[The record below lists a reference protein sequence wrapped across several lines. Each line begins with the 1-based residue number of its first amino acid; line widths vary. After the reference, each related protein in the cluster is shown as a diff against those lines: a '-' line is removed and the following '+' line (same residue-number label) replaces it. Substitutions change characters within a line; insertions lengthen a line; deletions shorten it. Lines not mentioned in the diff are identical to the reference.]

1 MDLLTRGHVSHI
13 TLFISGAAEKEKF
26 IRLADEDK
34 DRYLEEMKVW
44 EAKQRGVTLKA
55 SKVRIGKQCSSWS
68 VVKPDTYLYLL
79 TLWIPITWMSRT
91 LLNFVVIC
99 NKVLY
104 LFEFL

>member
-55 SKVRIGKQCSSWS
+55 SKVRIGKQLQAGPAA
-68 VVKPDTYLYLL
+68 PDTYLYLL

-99 NKVLY
+99 NIVL
-104 LFEFL
+104 